1 MDKSQYFGATE
12 SFDPAFNLDAFD
24 HLYSG
29 NLIITKRLTNKLI
42 DKLIEHKDKIILH
55 CTVTG
60 MGGSK
65 IEPFVPT
72 YEEYYEKCK
81 ELISKGF
88 PVNQIVLRV
97 DPVVPTEKG
106 IDTAIKVIDK
116 FHDLGIKRVRWSSVD
131 MYPHVKERFEKA
143 GIKIPY
149 NTFNAPADMIKHA
162 HTILED
168 RCKSY
173 GITLESCG
181 EGLFQG
187 TPCLSQKDV
196 DILGLTDTITLE
208 GNAGQRKTCGCPKN
222 KKQLPLGEKPHQC
235 KHGCLYCYWKDE

>member
-12 SFDPAFNLDAFD
+12 SFDPAFNLDAFN

-88 PVNQIVLRV
+88 SVKQIVLRV

-106 IDTAIKVIDK
+106 IDTALKVIDK

-131 MYPHVKERFEKA
+131 MYPHVK
-143 GIKIPY
+143 
-149 NTFNAPADMIKHA
+149 
-162 HTILED
+162 
-168 RCKSY
+168 
-173 GITLESCG
+173 
-181 EGLFQG
+181 
-187 TPCLSQKDV
+187 
-196 DILGLTDTITLE
+196 
-208 GNAGQRKTCGCPKN
+208 
-222 KKQLPLGEKPHQC
+222 
-235 KHGCLYCYWKDE
+235 